1 MYTHCIRE
9 LYYLNYDLFFTEDLP
24 MTQEEDNNLI
34 PSREQNVFLI
44 INRQM
49 IPLEKKVTRLGRQ
62 LGNDVV
68 LQEESVSRFH
78 AEIRYEDGKFI
89 LYDNNST
96 AGTYVNSKRIDRCVL
111 ISSDLIS
118 FSCIQV
124 MFVNNNAKLAGKAMG
139 MTQKLHSRK

>member
-1 MYTHCIRE
+1 M
-9 LYYLNYDLFFTEDLP
+9 NP
-24 MTQEEDNNLI
+24 EEEKVVT
-34 PSREQNVFLI
+34 SSHEQNVFLI

-49 IPLEKKVTRLGRQ
+49 IPLDKKVTRIGRQ

-78 AEIRYEDGKFI
+78 AEIRNEDGKYI

-111 ISSDLIS
+111 ISSDLLS

-139 MTQKLHSRK
+139 MTQKLRTEK